1 LGGAINGAAFLSS
14 THNMNIEQ
22 QLNEIRERNNERL
35 KDAINRLGTKYLLH
49 PNNRVKKI
57 KPKKGQLK

>member
-1 LGGAINGAAFLSS
+1 
-14 THNMNIEQ
+14 MNIEQ

-57 KPKKGQLK
+57 KPKKGHLK

>member
-49 PNNRVKKI
+49 PTNRVKDI
-57 KPKKGQLK
+57 SNDQRS

>member
-1 LGGAINGAAFLSS
+1 LGSVADGATFFSS
-14 THNMNIEQ
+14 TINMNIEQ

-57 KPKKGQLK
+57 KPKKGHLK